1 MATAALRIDGDDVIL
16 DVSNLALAAQA
27 SGAGRGDDGDAA
39 DNALMR
45 LPRALGAAG
54 VLTGAMAAAAA
65 VYGSPPAGT
74 VLARGGGMGYYV
86 GLGGAF
92 AAGVAEVWA
101 AMWMAGDCPGRRVVG
116 KRLLCA
122 AVVPFLI
129 VVSLGGFS
137 VHVKN

>member
-1 MATAALRIDGDDVIL
+1 MATAALRIDSDDVVL

-65 VYGSPPAGT
+65 V
-74 VLARGGGMGYYV
+74 
-86 GLGGAF
+86 
-92 AAGVAEVWA
+92 
-101 AMWMAGDCPGRRVVG
+101 
-116 KRLLCA
+116 
-122 AVVPFLI
+122 
-129 VVSLGGFS
+129 
-137 VHVKN
+137 

>member
-1 MATAALRIDGDDVIL
+1 MATAALRIDGDDVVL
-16 DVSNLALAAQA
+16 DVGNLALAGQA
-27 SGAGRGDDGDAA
+27 SGGGGDDADAA

-54 VLTGAMAAAAA
+54 V
-65 VYGSPPAGT
+65 
-74 VLARGGGMGYYV
+74 
-86 GLGGAF
+86 
-92 AAGVAEVWA
+92 WA
-101 AMWMAGDCPGRRVVG
+101 AMWMAGDCPGRRAVG
-116 KRLLCA
+116 KRLLCF

>member
-1 MATAALRIDGDDVIL
+1 MATTALHIDGDDVVL
-16 DVSNLALAAQA
+16 DVGNLALAGQA
-27 SGAGRGDDGDAA
+27 SGGGGDDGDAA

-45 LPRALGAAG
+45 LPRALGAVG

-101 AMWMAGDCPGRRVVG
+101 AMWMAGDCPGRSAIG
-116 KRLLCA
+116 KRLLCF